1 MSFNWDAVGGG
12 GKYLKIKEGETL
24 DLTIKSIKKAEGQF
38 NLKDK
43 TGKDLGW
50 HVQVDTDKGII
61 SVTSWGLYFAF
72 RDSGSQSGDKIQITF
87 VKKGGLGKSSQY
99 EIVVKEK
106 GVSQGEA
113 EEPTDEMPF

>member
-24 DLTIKSIKKAEGQF
+24 NLIIKSIKKAQGKY
-38 NLKDK
+38 NLKKD
-43 TGKDLGW
+43 GEDLGW
-50 HVQVDTDKGII
+50 YVQVETDKGII

-72 RDSGSQSGDKIQITF
+72 KRSKAQAGDKIQITF
-87 VKKGGLGKSSQY
+87 VKEGGKGKPSQY

-113 EEPTDEMPF
+113 EEPTDEILF